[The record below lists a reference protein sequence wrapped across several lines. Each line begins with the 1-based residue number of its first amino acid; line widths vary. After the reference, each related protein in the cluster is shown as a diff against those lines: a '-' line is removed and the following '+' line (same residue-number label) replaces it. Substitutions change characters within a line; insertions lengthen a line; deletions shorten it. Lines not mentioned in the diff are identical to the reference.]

1 MKTILVPTDFSNAA
15 TNAAEYA
22 VNLAKEM
29 NAKVLLFHAYQM
41 PIPISEV
48 PIMIITPDE
57 LQKEN
62 ETFLKKEA
70 ISLNQKSGVEVTYLA
85 KMGMAVDQ
93 IIEEEKNVNLIVMG
107 MKGASKLSE
116 VLIGSV
122 TTETLRRA
130 KTPVLVIPEKVTYK
144 TPENI
149 VLACDYDPRTDVNIL
164 NVLKDFLKPFGS
176 RIYVINA
183 KHQNEP
189 VSVDETKV
197 GIQLEKELNDI
208 EHFNYFLELDD
219 IVSGIND
226 FVESHNIDM
235 IAIIPHRYSL
245 MERLFHKSIS
255 KEMAFH
261 THVPLF
267 ALPDNHKGVPAYFL

>member
-1 MKTILVPTDFSNAA
+1 M
-15 TNAAEYA
+15 
-22 VNLAKEM
+22 
-29 NAKVLLFHAYQM
+29 
-41 PIPISEV
+41 
-48 PIMIITPDE
+48 
-57 LQKEN
+57 
-62 ETFLKKEA
+62 
-70 ISLNQKSGVEVTYLA
+70 
-85 KMGMAVDQ
+85 
-93 IIEEEKNVNLIVMG
+93 
-107 MKGASKLSE
+107 
-116 VLIGSV
+116 
-122 TTETLRRA
+122 
-130 KTPVLVIPEKVTYK
+130 
-144 TPENI
+144 
-149 VLACDYDPRTDVNIL
+149 
-164 NVLKDFLKPFGS
+164 
-176 RIYVINA
+176 
-183 KHQNEP
+183 
-189 VSVDETKV
+189 